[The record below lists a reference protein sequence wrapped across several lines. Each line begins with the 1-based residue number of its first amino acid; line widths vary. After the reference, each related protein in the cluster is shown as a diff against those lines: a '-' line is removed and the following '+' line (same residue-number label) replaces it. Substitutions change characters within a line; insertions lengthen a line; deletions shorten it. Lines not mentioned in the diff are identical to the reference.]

1 MDTQLPAPADPGR
14 YPANQMRHSVT
25 YIALLLIAIVGCDTD
40 RVSTSQPAPKPKSR
54 VVFRAED
61 GRELTADDV
70 ADATGTFEYEIV
82 STNDIPDKAN
92 ELHQKARQLG
102 AAGEYEQAI
111 DLLSQA
117 QSLAPDS

>member
-1 MDTQLPAPADPGR
+1 
-14 YPANQMRHSVT
+14 MRHSVT

-40 RVSTSQPAPKPKSR
+40 RVSTSQPAPEPKSR

-102 AAGEYEQAI
+102 VQANTNKRLTFSRRPNHLHLI
-111 DLLSQA
+111 GRILHTIWH
-117 QSLAPDS
+117 SLTC